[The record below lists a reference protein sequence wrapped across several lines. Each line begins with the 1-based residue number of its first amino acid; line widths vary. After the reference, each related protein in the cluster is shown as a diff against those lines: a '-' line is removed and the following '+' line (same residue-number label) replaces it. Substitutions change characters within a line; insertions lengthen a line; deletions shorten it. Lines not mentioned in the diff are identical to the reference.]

1 MAPHST
7 IPAGRIPQSEK
18 PDSPWGRKE
27 QNIRL
32 SLSKNCRYCF
42 LTFTVAR
49 EKSEVRLLSF
59 YKWLVF
65 SGVLVDFF
73 SLPFLIKKKNQQ
85 DISRYCFLFTK
96 TEWHPA
102 SLFYLQIQFLN
113 SEYFSPVSSLIT
125 VSASPRNVILISQ
138 SRIFWST
145 VVKCSACQIPSIFQR
160 KMRQFTFSR
169 VPACF
174 CL

>member
-1 MAPHST
+1 MNEAKETPVPPWGEEDPLEEKMAPHST

-73 SLPFLIKKKNQQ
+73 SLPFLIKKKN
-85 DISRYCFLFTK
+85 
-96 TEWHPA
+96 
-102 SLFYLQIQFLN
+102 
-113 SEYFSPVSSLIT
+113 
-125 VSASPRNVILISQ
+125 
-138 SRIFWST
+138 
-145 VVKCSACQIPSIFQR
+145 
-160 KMRQFTFSR
+160 
-169 VPACF
+169 
-174 CL
+174 